1 MLAVIHV
8 RAAGTWQRFPAR
20 ESLQFLG
27 EVLRYAQD
35 DTIAK
40 HGESSREQR
49 RVIARRQGAVK
60 LWIEEFCDRRV
71 FLGYRGCSYH
81 TGLTQGLQ

>member
-20 ESLQFLG
+20 ESLQFLC

-40 HGESSREQR
+40 PKLRSEQR